1 MKNIIIDACALSSV
15 FISSNSDH
23 AQFEAIL
30 HALYKGQC
38 CMVYGGKKY
47 MDELAE
53 VSSIH
58 SFILA
63 LSKMNRV
70 KVLNHNDV
78 DQRQKIVESIIA
90 SPTFND
96 PHLPAIAY
104 VGNCHLICTKDKAC
118 MRFVKDKRLY
128 STHFKVPV
136 FYTSKRHRSLL
147 FK

>member
-104 VGNCHLICTKDKAC
+104 FANVNFRITA
-118 MRFVKDKRLY
+118 
-128 STHFKVPV
+128 
-136 FYTSKRHRSLL
+136 
-147 FK
+147 